1 MDTREIGALQHR
13 LEGSD
18 REPSSAA
25 PAVHSVPPPSQRVRW
40 LVSARYDLC
49 FFIGSCALTFLF
61 YGLYR
66 VADRMGFVLHGDRI
80 LITYFVFTAFFDHP
94 HIFQTFSR
102 THLDR
107 AEFQH
112 RKGLYT
118 WGIAAFIAAG
128 FVVAAL
134 GWEGQVLVFAAA
146 YGTWHIIRQHW
157 GFLRMYKVLNDD
169 REPLDDWLDGAT
181 FYVGMFAGFF
191 NDYADVRG
199 PVVIYGDLRAW
210 FPSLPPDLGEIGW
223 SLFLILLVL
232 FGFRQ
237 VWRVMEGK
245 AINLPKILLM
255 AAALTT
261 HYFVFFATATPFL
274 VAEALETA
282 YHDVQ
287 YQGWIMHYQ
296 KQRFGTATAVPPLAG
311 RAPKRVKGRSSV
323 VGKWL
328 AMAML
333 YGLLVGVLEIVGL
346 QHKGWAFLFLPFT
359 MLVLFHYYID
369 GKIWR
374 LRDYP
379 ELRALLVKR

>member
-1 MDTREIGALQHR
+1 MSR
-13 LEGSD
+13 
-18 REPSSAA
+18 A
-25 PAVHSVPPPSQRVRW
+25 PLRW
-40 LVSARYDLC
+40 IVSPGYDLG

-112 RKGLYT
+112 RRGLYT

-128 FVVAAL
+128 LLIAAL
-134 GWEGQVLVFAAA
+134 GWEGQLLVFAAA

-181 FYVGMFAGFF
+181 FYVGMFACFL

-199 PVVIYGDLRAW
+199 PVVIYGSLRAG
-210 FPSLPPDLGEIGW
+210 FPSLPADLGEIGW
-223 SLFLILLVL
+223 SLFLVLLVL

-245 AINLPKILLM
+245 PINLPKLLLM
-255 AAALTT
+255 AAALAT

-282 YHDVQ
+282 YHDIQ

-296 KQRFGTATAVPPLAG
+296 RQRFERPDGAKNPTERLGAARP
-311 RAPKRVKGRSSV
+311 V
-323 VGKWL
+323 VSKWL
-328 AMAML
+328 GMAML

-346 QHKGWAFLFLPFT
+346 QREGWAFLFLPFT
-359 MLVLFHYYID
+359 MLVIFHYYID
-369 GKIWR
+369 GKIWK

-379 ELRALLVKR
+379 ELRALLGRR